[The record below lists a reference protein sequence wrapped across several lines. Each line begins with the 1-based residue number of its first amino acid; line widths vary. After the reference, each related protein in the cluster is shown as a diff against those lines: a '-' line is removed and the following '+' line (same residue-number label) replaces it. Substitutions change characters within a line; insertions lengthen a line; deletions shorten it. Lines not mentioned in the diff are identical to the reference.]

1 MKKLWNRAKDDWRFW
16 LGVLTFVASVAMAS
30 AHYIYDASAWVNDVT
45 AVKNEVPAIKS
56 DVSAMKGD
64 IKTINQRVE
73 DIWKAM
79 RLDRLK
85 K

>member
-1 MKKLWNRAKDDWRFW
+1 MKKLWNKTKGDWKFW
-16 LGVLTFVASVAMAS
+16 VWAVTTFYIAS
-30 AHYIYDASAWVNDVT
+30 IWVY
-45 AVKNEVPAIKS
+45 E
-56 DVSAMKGD
+56 VSAAAADVPVLKNDILTMKGD